1 MPEWKE
7 KIFEVKGATQIGFV
21 SSPAKWL
28 NELQERHYVF
38 SNTLQVRVLGDGRLY
53 ALVMV
58 GEKGVN
64 GLMNAFVGTVGA
76 SND

>member
-21 SSPAKWL
+21 SSP
-28 NELQERHYVF
+28 
-38 SNTLQVRVLGDGRLY
+38 DGRLY

>member
-7 KIFEVKGATQIGFV
+7 KLFEVRGATQISFV
-21 SSPAKWL
+21 NSPAIWL
-28 NELQERHYVF
+28 NKLQEQYYVF
-38 SNTLQVRVLGDGRLY
+38 TNTLQVLVLGDGRLY